1 MLELNF
7 NMAET
12 LAISILVL
20 LLGREIKKRVNF
32 LERFFIPAPVV
43 GGVIFSILLLIGHN
57 TGAFS
62 FSFDNVLKD
71 FLMTIFFT
79 TIGFTASGKLLK
91 KGGVGVVVFLITA
104 TVLVVIQ
111 DIVGVSMAKMFGEHP
126 LLGLAVGSVPLTG
139 GHGTSGAF
147 GPVLEEFGVTGG
159 LSVSIAAATYGL
171 IAGCLIGGPVAKRL
185 RERYN
190 LRPSLEDREGTVE
203 VLEENEENPVSE
215 ETLFSA
221 VVVIALSM
229 GIGYC
234 IAPFLKKYGI
244 VIPAYIGPMF
254 IAAII
259 RNVADMQKK
268 NLPMNEI
275 AITGNIALS
284 LFLAMALM
292 TLKLWELADLAIPI
306 ITILLVQTVIMA
318 LYAYFIT
325 FKFNGKDYD
334 AAVMATGH
342 CGFGLGA
349 TPNAMA
355 NMEVFT
361 KENGPAPRAFF
372 VLPVVGALFID
383 FTNATVITFFINCLL
398 YTSDAA
404 DE

>member
-104 TVLVVIQ
+104 TVLVIIQ

-185 RERYN
+185 RDKYN
-190 LRPSLEDREGTVE
+190 LKPSLEDREGIVE
-203 VLEENEENPVSE
+203 ALEENDEKPVSE

-221 VVVIALSM
+221 VVVITLSM

-259 RNVADMQKK
+259 RNIADMQKK

-306 ITILLVQTVIMA
+306 ISILLVQTAIMA
-318 LYAYFIT
+318 LFAYFIT
-325 FKFNGKDYD
+325 FRFNGKDYD

-383 FTNATVITFFINCLL
+383 FTNATVITFFINMFK
-398 YTSDAA
+398 
-404 DE
+404 

>member
-91 KGGVGVVVFLITA
+91 KGGVGVVIFLITA

-190 LRPSLEDREGTVE
+190 LKPSLEDREGTVE

-383 FTNATVITFFINCLL
+383 FTNATVITFFINMFK
-398 YTSDAA
+398 
-404 DE
+404 

>member
-171 IAGCLIGGPVAKRL
+171 IAGCLIGGPVAKKL
-185 RERYN
+185 RDKYN
-190 LRPSLEDREGTVE
+190 LKPSLEDREGTVE
-203 VLEENEENPVSE
+203 ALEENDEKPVSE

-259 RNVADMQKK
+259 RNIADMQKK

-306 ITILLVQTVIMA
+306 ISILLVQTAIMA
-318 LYAYFIT
+318 LFAYFIT
-325 FKFNGKDYD
+325 FRFNGKDYD

-383 FTNATVITFFINCLL
+383 FTNATVITFFINMFK
-398 YTSDAA
+398 
-404 DE
+404 

>member
-190 LRPSLEDREGTVE
+190 LKPSLEDREGTVE

-259 RNVADMQKK
+259 RNIADMQKK

-306 ITILLVQTVIMA
+306 ISILLVQTAIMA
-318 LYAYFIT
+318 LFAYFIT
-325 FKFNGKDYD
+325 FRFNGKDYD

-383 FTNATVITFFINCLL
+383 FTNATVITFFINMFK
-398 YTSDAA
+398 
-404 DE
+404 

>member
-104 TVLVVIQ
+104 TVLVIIQ

-185 RERYN
+185 RDKYN
-190 LRPSLEDREGTVE
+190 LKPSLEDREGTVE
-203 VLEENEENPVSE
+203 ALEENDEKPVSE

-234 IAPFLKKYGI
+234 IAPFLKKYRI

-259 RNVADMQKK
+259 RNIADMQKK

-306 ITILLVQTVIMA
+306 ISILLVQTAIMA
-318 LYAYFIT
+318 LFAYFIT
-325 FKFNGKDYD
+325 FRFNGKDYD

-383 FTNATVITFFINCLL
+383 FTNATVITFFINMFK
-398 YTSDAA
+398 
-404 DE
+404 

>member
-1 MLELNF
+1 MLQLNF

-12 LAISILVL
+12 LAIAIVVL
-20 LLGREIKKRVNF
+20 LLGRAVRKRVNF

-62 FSFDNVLKD
+62 FEFDGVLRD
-71 FLMTIFFT
+71 FLMLIFFT
-79 TIGFTASGKLLK
+79 TIGFTASAKLLK
-91 KGGVGVVVFLITA
+91 KGGVGVAIFLVTA
-104 TVLVVIQ
+104 TVLVIIQ
-111 DIVGVSMAKMFGEHP
+111 DIVGVTLAKVFGMNP
-126 LLGLAVGSVPLTG
+126 LLGLAVGSIPLTG

-147 GPVLEEFGVTGG
+147 GPVLEEMGATGG

-171 IAGCLIGGPVAKRL
+171 IAGCLIGGPVAKKL
-185 RERYN
+185 RDKYN
-190 LRPSLEDREGTVE
+190 LKPNLEDAGVSAESIE
-203 VLEENEENPVSE
+203 EELEKPVCE
-215 ETLFSA
+215 ETLFNG

-229 GIGYC
+229 GIGYF
-234 IAPFLKKYGI
+234 IAPLLKKYGI

-259 RNVADMQKK
+259 RNIADAQKK
-268 NLPMNEI
+268 ILPMKEI

-292 TLKLWELADLAIPI
+292 TLKLWELAALAIPI
-306 ITILLVQTVIMA
+306 TSILLIQTVIMA
-318 LYAYFIT
+318 AYAYFVT
-325 FKFNGKDYD
+325 FNVNGRDYD
-334 AAVMATGH
+334 AATIATGH

-372 VLPVVGALFID
+372 VLPIVGALFID
-383 FTNATVITFFINCLL
+383 FTNATVITIFMNMFK
-398 YTSDAA
+398 
-404 DE
+404 

>member
-91 KGGVGVVVFLITA
+91 KGGVGVIVFLITA
-104 TVLVVIQ
+104 TVLVIIQ

-185 RERYN
+185 RDKYN
-190 LRPSLEDREGTVE
+190 LKPSLEDREGTVE
-203 VLEENEENPVSE
+203 ALEENDEKPVSE

-259 RNVADMQKK
+259 RNIADMQKK

-306 ITILLVQTVIMA
+306 ISILLVQTAIMA
-318 LYAYFIT
+318 LFAYFIT
-325 FKFNGKDYD
+325 FRFNGKDYD

-383 FTNATVITFFINCLL
+383 FTNATVITFFINMFK
-398 YTSDAA
+398 
-404 DE
+404 

>member
-104 TVLVVIQ
+104 TVLVIIQ

-185 RERYN
+185 RDKYN
-190 LRPSLEDREGTVE
+190 LKPSLEDREGTVE
-203 VLEENEENPVSE
+203 ALEENDKKPVSE

-259 RNVADMQKK
+259 RNIADMQKK

-306 ITILLVQTVIMA
+306 ISILLVQTAIMA
-318 LYAYFIT
+318 LFAYFIT
-325 FKFNGKDYD
+325 FRFNGKDYD

-383 FTNATVITFFINCLL
+383 FTNATVITFFINMFK
-398 YTSDAA
+398 
-404 DE
+404 

>member
-190 LRPSLEDREGTVE
+190 LKPSLEDREGTVE
-203 VLEENEENPVSE
+203 ILEENEENPVSE
-215 ETLFSA
+215 ETLFNA

-383 FTNATVITFFINCLL
+383 FTNATVITFFINMFK
-398 YTSDAA
+398 
-404 DE
+404 

>member
-62 FSFDNVLKD
+62 FSFDNILKD

-185 RERYN
+185 RDKYN
-190 LRPSLEDREGTVE
+190 LKPSLEDREGTVE
-203 VLEENEENPVSE
+203 ALEENDEKPVSE

-259 RNVADMQKK
+259 RNIADMQKK

-306 ITILLVQTVIMA
+306 ISILLVQTAIMA
-318 LYAYFIT
+318 LFAYFIT
-325 FKFNGKDYD
+325 FRFNGKDYD

-383 FTNATVITFFINCLL
+383 FTNATVITFFINMFK
-398 YTSDAA
+398 
-404 DE
+404 

>member
-259 RNVADMQKK
+259 RNIADMQKK

-306 ITILLVQTVIMA
+306 ISILLVQTAIMA
-318 LYAYFIT
+318 LFAYFIT
-325 FKFNGKDYD
+325 FRFNGKDYD

-383 FTNATVITFFINCLL
+383 FTNATVITFFINMFK
-398 YTSDAA
+398 
-404 DE
+404 

>member
-62 FSFDNVLKD
+62 FSFDNILKD

-104 TVLVVIQ
+104 TVLVIIQ

-185 RERYN
+185 RDKYN
-190 LRPSLEDREGTVE
+190 LKPSLEDREGTVE
-203 VLEENEENPVSE
+203 VLEENDEKPVSE

-259 RNVADMQKK
+259 RNIADMQKK

-306 ITILLVQTVIMA
+306 ISILLVQTAIMA
-318 LYAYFIT
+318 LFAYFIT
-325 FKFNGKDYD
+325 FRFNGKDYD

-383 FTNATVITFFINCLL
+383 FTNATVITFFINMFK
-398 YTSDAA
+398 
-404 DE
+404 

>member
-147 GPVLEEFGVTGG
+147 GAVLEEFGVTGG

-306 ITILLVQTVIMA
+306 ITILLVQTVIMV

-383 FTNATVITFFINCLL
+383 FTNATVITFFINMFK
-398 YTSDAA
+398 
-404 DE
+404 

>member
-91 KGGVGVVVFLITA
+91 KGGVGVIVFLITA
-104 TVLVVIQ
+104 TVLVIIQ

-185 RERYN
+185 RDKYN
-190 LRPSLEDREGTVE
+190 LKPSLEDREGTVE
-203 VLEENEENPVSE
+203 ALEENDEKPVSE

-259 RNVADMQKK
+259 RNIADIQKK

-306 ITILLVQTVIMA
+306 ISILLVQTAIMA
-318 LYAYFIT
+318 LFAYFIT
-325 FKFNGKDYD
+325 FRFNGKDYD

-383 FTNATVITFFINCLL
+383 FTNATVITFFINMFK
-398 YTSDAA
+398 
-404 DE
+404 

>member
-91 KGGVGVVVFLITA
+91 KGGVGVVVFLVTA

-190 LRPSLEDREGTVE
+190 LKPSLEDREGTVE

-215 ETLFSA
+215 ETLFNA

-259 RNVADMQKK
+259 RNVADIQKK

-383 FTNATVITFFINCLL
+383 FTNATVITFFINMFK
-398 YTSDAA
+398 
-404 DE
+404 

>member
-62 FSFDNVLKD
+62 FSFDNILKD

-104 TVLVVIQ
+104 TVLVIIQ

-185 RERYN
+185 RDKYN
-190 LRPSLEDREGTVE
+190 LKPSLEDREGTVE
-203 VLEENEENPVSE
+203 ALEENDEKPVSE

-259 RNVADMQKK
+259 RNIADMQKK

-306 ITILLVQTVIMA
+306 ISILLVQTAIMA
-318 LYAYFIT
+318 LFAYFIT
-325 FKFNGKDYD
+325 FRFNGKDYD

-383 FTNATVITFFINCLL
+383 FTNATVITFFINMFK
-398 YTSDAA
+398 
-404 DE
+404 

>member
-104 TVLVVIQ
+104 TVLVIIQ

-185 RERYN
+185 RDKHN
-190 LRPSLEDREGTVE
+190 LKPSLEDREGTVE
-203 VLEENEENPVSE
+203 VLEEDDEKPVAE

-259 RNVADMQKK
+259 RNIADMQKK

-306 ITILLVQTVIMA
+306 ISILLVQTAIMA
-318 LYAYFIT
+318 LFAYFIT
-325 FKFNGKDYD
+325 FRFNGKDYD

-383 FTNATVITFFINCLL
+383 FTNATVITFFINMFK
-398 YTSDAA
+398 
-404 DE
+404 

>member
-1 MLELNF
+1 
-7 NMAET
+7 
-12 LAISILVL
+12 
-20 LLGREIKKRVNF
+20 
-32 LERFFIPAPVV
+32 
-43 GGVIFSILLLIGHN
+43 
-57 TGAFS
+57 
-62 FSFDNVLKD
+62 
-71 FLMTIFFT
+71 
-79 TIGFTASGKLLK
+79 
-91 KGGVGVVVFLITA
+91 
-104 TVLVVIQ
+104 
-111 DIVGVSMAKMFGEHP
+111 MAKMFGEHP

-190 LRPSLEDREGTVE
+190 LKPSLEDREGTVE

-215 ETLFSA
+215 ETLFNA

-383 FTNATVITFFINCLL
+383 FTNATVITFFINMFK
-398 YTSDAA
+398 
-404 DE
+404 

>member
-126 LLGLAVGSVPLTG
+126 LLGLGVGSVPLTG

-190 LRPSLEDREGTVE
+190 LKPSLEDREGTVE

-215 ETLFSA
+215 ETLFNA

-383 FTNATVITFFINCLL
+383 FTNATVITFFINMFK
-398 YTSDAA
+398 
-404 DE
+404 